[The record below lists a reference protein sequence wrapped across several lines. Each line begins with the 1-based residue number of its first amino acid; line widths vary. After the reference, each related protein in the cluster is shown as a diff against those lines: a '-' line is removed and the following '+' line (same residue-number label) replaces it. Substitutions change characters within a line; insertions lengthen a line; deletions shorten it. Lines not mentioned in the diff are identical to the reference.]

1 MNFQL
6 KGFTLSTGDIWAY
19 QKQRKADGKLNECSL
34 IRHFG
39 ERCIVRSMSEQSSV
53 GVLLLRRS
61 EGSHELKMWFHCGM
75 AEMVLCHGELQ
86 LQFHIVFILTWQQLS
101 TCYTRFT
108 SAKFFCSFIYV
119 PPLHR
124 PASLKNIYFL
134 DFFCHY
140 FSVSPR
146 QLCFNFLWLKKP
158 FSTSTYSTRLE
169 GTRLGFGGFHYIW
182 MSPNVPGVITPMLL
196 KVLWC
201 HLHATHTTLQ
211 WRTSTRWY
219 TCCSVYSFSSNLG
232 TAVLLGFFF
241 FCVAIFKNG
250 GFCDVVA
257 LMTHGVKSVTRQCV
271 EACLLIPSNGK
282 PYTLSRAKLSR

>member
-108 SAKFFCSFIYV
+108 SAKFFCSFIYA

-169 GTRLGFGGFHYIW
+169 GTRLGSVLVAF
-182 MSPNVPGVITPMLL
+182 ITYE
-196 KVLWC
+196 C
-201 HLHATHTTLQ
+201 HLMCLGSLHQCSWKSCDAIYMRHTQPYNGGRRRDGIPAARCTAFRQ
-211 WRTSTRWY
+211 TWGPR
-219 TCCSVYSFSSNLG
+219 CCW
-232 TAVLLGFFF
+232 FFF
-241 FCVAIFKNG
+241 FLCSHFQKWRVLWRSRSHDSWSEVSDSPMCG
-250 GFCDVVA
+250 S
-257 LMTHGVKSVTRQCV
+257 LSVDT
-271 EACLLIPSNGK
+271 I
-282 PYTLSRAKLSR
+282 